1 MSETKYS
8 TNYYKI
14 IEKYKNFHING
25 TTKSSGSKTFI
36 GYSLVKWVK
45 KIREII
51 NSSNSKTLIDY
62 GCGKAFLYNSKITIS
77 NQTFINIQEYWGIED
92 VFLYDPAVE
101 KYSIEPVEK
110 VDGVIST
117 DVIEHIPE
125 EDVIVFIDNL
135 FKLANKFVFLAIA
148 TTPASKYFD
157 DGKNIHL
164 CIKTQKEWEIIFSKF
179 KKNYPNIDQYI
190 FYNNNS

>member
-1 MSETKYS
+1 MSKTKYS
-8 TNYYKI
+8 ANYYEI

-25 TTKSSGSKTFI
+25 AAKISGRNTFL
-36 GYSLVKWVK
+36 GFSLIKWIH

-51 NSSNSKTLIDY
+51 HSSNSQTLIDY
-62 GCGKAFLYNSKITIS
+62 GCGKALLYNNDITFS
-77 NQTFINIQEYWGIED
+77 NQTFKNIQEYWGIED

-101 KYSIEPVEK
+101 KYSLQPVEK
-110 VDGVIST
+110 ADGIIST

-135 FKLANKFVFLAIA
+135 FKLANKFVFLVIA
-148 TTPASKYFD
+148 TFPASKHFD

-164 CIKTQKEWEIIFSKF
+164 CIKTEKEWGVIFSKF
-179 KKNYPNIDQYI
+179 KQTYPNIDQYI
-190 FYNNNS
+190 FFNND

>member
-1 MSETKYS
+1 MSKNKYS
-8 TNYYKI
+8 TNYYVI

-25 TTKSSGSKTFI
+25 TEKLSGSATFL
-36 GYSLVKWVK
+36 GYSLVKWVH

-62 GCGKAFLYNSKITIS
+62 GCGKALLYNNKITFP
-77 NQTFINIQEYWGIED
+77 NQTFKNIQEYWGVED

-101 KYSIEPVEK
+101 KYSIKPVKK
-110 VDGVIST
+110 VDGIIST

-135 FKLANKFVFLAIA
+135 FKLANKFVFLVIA
-148 TTPASKYFD
+148 TKPASKYFD

-164 CIKTQKEWEIIFSKF
+164 CIKTEKEWGVIFTKF
-179 KKNYPNIDQYI
+179 KESYPNVDQYI
-190 FYNNNS
+190 FFNNNS